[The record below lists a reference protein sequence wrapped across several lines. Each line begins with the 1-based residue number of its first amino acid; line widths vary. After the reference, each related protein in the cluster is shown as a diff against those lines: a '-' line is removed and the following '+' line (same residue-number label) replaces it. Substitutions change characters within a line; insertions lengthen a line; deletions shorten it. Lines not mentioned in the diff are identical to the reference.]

1 MVQRPARPLLLH
13 SPAGRRPRSPRR
25 WRFRKAQSVYR
36 ALRDQEV
43 ASGGQ
48 VFYNVLY
55 KNGWTPP

>member
-1 MVQRPARPLLLH
+1 MVQRPR
-13 SPAGRRPRSPRR
+13 GRYCFTRRPVVDRDRPRR

-48 VFYNVLY
+48 VFYNVP
-55 KNGWTPP
+55 NV